1 MISSI
6 LFVSRCAPFVPLV
19 VSLMKVA
26 IVTGSATGVGRA
38 CAVRFA
44 KLGFA
49 VTVNYSKSEADAKE
63 TVKLVEAAGAPALL
77 CKAHVGNEAEV
88 KAMVARTVATFGRLD
103 VLVNNAGMTH
113 FVAHADLDAL
123 TDAIWDEI
131 FQVNVKGAFYCSRAA
146 MPHLKAAKGSV
157 VNVTSVA
164 GLSGQGSSIPYCAS
178 KAALNCVTQSLARAF
193 GPDVRVNAVA
203 PGPINTRWLAGREA
217 QVAKYLEQAPLG
229 RAADPDDIAD
239 AVVYLA
245 TGTTLTTGQ
254 VLVVDGGRT
263 M

>member
-1 MISSI
+1 MQ
-6 LFVSRCAPFVPLV
+6 
-19 VSLMKVA
+19 KVA
-26 IVTGSATGVGRA
+26 LVTGSATGAGRA

-44 KLGFA
+44 KLGYA
-49 VTVNYSKSEADAKE
+49 VVVNYSKSEADANE
-63 TVKLVEAAGAPALL
+63 TA
-77 CKAHVGNEAEV
+77 
-88 KAMVARTVATFGRLD
+88 AMVKGCGVPVLVHKATVADDAQVRAMVERTRAEFGGID

-113 FVAHADLDAL
+113 FIAHTDLDAV
-123 TDAIWDEI
+123 TDAAWDEI

-146 MPHLKAAKGSV
+146 IPLLKERRGCI
-157 VNVTSVA
+157 VNVSSVA

-178 KAALNCVTQSLARAF
+178 KAALNCLTQSLARAF

-203 PGPINTRWLAGREA
+203 PGPILTRWLAGREA
-217 QVAKYLEQAPLG
+217 QIEKYLEQAPLK
-229 RAADPDDIAD
+229 RAATPDDIAD

-245 TGTTLTTGQ
+245 TATTLTTGQ

>member
-1 MISSI
+1 
-6 LFVSRCAPFVPLV
+6 
-19 VSLMKVA
+19 MKVA
-26 IVTGSATGVGRA
+26 LVTGSATGVGRA

-44 KLGFA
+44 RLGFA
-49 VTVNYSKSEADAKE
+49 VVVNYSKSE
-63 TVKLVEAAGAPALL
+63 VEAA
-77 CKAHVGNEAEV
+77 ETAEMV
-88 KAMVARTVATFGRLD
+88 KATGASVLVHKATVADEAQVREMVARTKQTFGGLD

-113 FVAHADLDAL
+113 FIPHTDLDAL
-123 TDAIWDEI
+123 SDAVWDEI
-131 FQVNVKGAFYCSRAA
+131 YRVNVKGPLYCIRAA
-146 MPHLKAAKGSV
+146 MPLLKERTGCV
-157 VNVTSVA
+157 VNVSSVA

-178 KAALNCVTQSLARAF
+178 KAALNCMTQSLARAF

-203 PGPINTRWLAGREA
+203 PGPILTRWLAGREA
-217 QVAKYLEQAPLG
+217 QVEKYLELAPLK
-229 RAADPDDIAD
+229 RAATPDDIAD

>member
-1 MISSI
+1 MS
-6 LFVSRCAPFVPLV
+6 VR
-19 VSLMKVA
+19 KVA
-26 IVTGSATGVGRA
+26 LVTGSATGVGRA

-49 VTVNYSKSEADAKE
+49 VTVNYSKSEADAIE

-77 CKAHVGNEAEV
+77 YKAHVGREAEV
-88 KAMVARTVATFGRLD
+88 KEMVARTAAAFGRID

-113 FVAHADLDAL
+113 FVAHTDLDAL
-123 TDAIWDEI
+123 TDEVWDEI
-131 FQVNVKGAFYCSRAA
+131 FRVNVKGTLYCTRAA
-146 MPHLKAAKGSV
+146 MPHLKAARGNV

-164 GLSGQGSSIPYCAS
+164 GLTGQGSSIPYCAS

-217 QVAKYLEQAPLG
+217 QVAKFLEQCPLG

-239 AVVYLA
+239 AVIYLA

>member
-1 MISSI
+1 MTT
-6 LFVSRCAPFVPLV
+6 PQKV
-19 VSLMKVA
+19 VL
-26 IVTGSATGVGRA
+26 VTGSATGVGRA

-44 KLGFA
+44 RLGYA
-49 VTVNYSKSEADAKE
+49 VVVNYSKSEADAHE
-63 TVKLVEAAGAPALL
+63 TVKLVEAAGARALL
-77 CKAHVGNEAEV
+77 CKATVADEARV
-88 KAMVARTVATFGRLD
+88 KEMVARTASAFGRLD

-123 TDAIWDEI
+123 TDAVWDEI
-131 FQVNVKGAFYCSRAA
+131 FQVNLKGAFYCTRAA
-146 MPHLKAAKGSV
+146 MPLLRAAKGSV
-157 VNVTSVA
+157 VNVSSVA
-164 GLSGQGSSIPYCAS
+164 GLTGQGSSIPYCAS
-178 KAALNCVTQSLARAF
+178 KAALNCLTQSLARAF

-203 PGPINTRWLAGREA
+203 PGPIKTRWLAGRDA
-217 QVAKYLEQAPLG
+217 QVAKFLEQAPLG

>member
-1 MISSI
+1 MHKIA
-6 LFVSRCAPFVPLV
+6 L
-19 VSLMKVA
+19 
-26 IVTGSATGVGRA
+26 VTGSATGAGRA

-44 KLGFA
+44 KLGYA
-49 VTVNYSKSEADAKE
+49 VVVNYSKSEDDANE
-63 TVKLVEAAGAPALL
+63 TAAM
-77 CKAHVGNEAEV
+77 V
-88 KAMVARTVATFGRLD
+88 KACGVPVLVHKATVADDSQVRAMVERARAEFGGID

-113 FVAHADLDAL
+113 FIAPSDLDAV
-123 TDAIWDEI
+123 TDAVWDEI

-146 MPHLKAAKGSV
+146 MPLLKERRGCI
-157 VNVTSVA
+157 VNVSSVA

-178 KAALNCVTQSLARAF
+178 KAALNCLTQSLARAF

-203 PGPINTRWLAGREA
+203 PGPILTRWLAGREA
-217 QVAKYLEQAPLG
+217 QIEKYLEQAPLK
-229 RAADPDDIAD
+229 RAATPDDIAD

>member
-1 MISSI
+1 MSTQ
-6 LFVSRCAPFVPLV
+6 R
-19 VSLMKVA
+19 KVA
-26 IVTGSATGVGRA
+26 LVTGSATGVGRA

-49 VTVNYSKSEADAKE
+49 VAVNYSKSEADARE
-63 TVKLVEAAGAPALL
+63 TVKLVEAEGVPALL
-77 CKAHVGNEAEV
+77 CKANVADEPQVWE
-88 KAMVARTVATFGRLD
+88 MVAQVAEALGRID
-103 VLVNNAGMTH
+103 VLVNNAATTH
-113 FVAHADLDAL
+113 FVPHTDLDAL
-123 TDAIWDEI
+123 TNQVWQDI
-131 FQVNVKGAFYCSRAA
+131 FSVNLMGAFYCTRAA
-146 MPHLKAAKGSV
+146 MPLLKAAKGAI
-157 VNVTSVA
+157 VNVSSVA
-164 GLSGQGSSIPYCAS
+164 GLSGQGSSIPYAAS
-178 KAALNCVTQSLARAF
+178 KAALNCMTQSLARAF

-203 PGPINTRWLAGREA
+203 PGPILTRWLAGREA

>member
-1 MISSI
+1 MQ
-6 LFVSRCAPFVPLV
+6 
-19 VSLMKVA
+19 KVA
-26 IVTGSATGVGRA
+26 LVTGSATGAGRA

-44 KLGFA
+44 KLGYA
-49 VTVNYSKSEADAKE
+49 VVVNYSKSEADANE
-63 TVKLVEAAGAPALL
+63 TAAM
-77 CKAHVGNEAEV
+77 V
-88 KAMVARTVATFGRLD
+88 KACGVPVLVHKATVADDSQVRAMVERARAEFGGID

-113 FVAHADLDAL
+113 FIAHTDLDAV
-123 TDAIWDEI
+123 TDAAWDEI

-146 MPHLKAAKGSV
+146 MPLLKERRGCI
-157 VNVTSVA
+157 VNVSSVA

-178 KAALNCVTQSLARAF
+178 KAALNCLTQSLARAF

-203 PGPINTRWLAGREA
+203 PGPILTRWLAGREA
-217 QVAKYLEQAPLG
+217 QIEKYLEQAPLK
-229 RAADPDDIAD
+229 RAATPDDIAD

-245 TGTTLTTGQ
+245 TATTLTTGQ